1 MITKHTKAVAAL
13 IAVMWMLAGP
23 VMAGEVTSQVVSVG
37 PDGEVQLQLQPGSPV
52 APGDDVRIEAEV
64 PGVGM
69 LAIQTRWQVVRVDRD
84 QSLIVARPQG
94 EVTGTP
100 QVGYG
105 AIITTANDAA
115 PQSDPPSDPP
125 FDPPFDPD
133 VTPYERLTYET
144 LPCDISG
151 ASPDDPDL
159 AGIAPGVEYS
169 DIDADRVIRD
179 CLAAVQEWPDTP
191 RFYTNLT
198 RGYFKAGR
206 MEDAYRTA
214 LTGMEKGSAQ
224 STAYLAIL
232 YMKGSYVQKDLAR
245 ALALF
250 EQSAAAGNP
259 GGMIY
264 AASMYFH
271 GEGTEPNPAAA
282 AYYYQMAADLGVG
295 DAYAN
300 LGYLYDSGQGVPRNP
315 AESARFLL
323 MALAMDNDLARNT
336 LLEEFATLTLETR
349 IEIQMILSDE
359 GNYSG
364 MVDGA
369 DDPATY
375 RALLAHIR
383 TFNGD

>member
-1 MITKHTKAVAAL
+1 MITIHTKVAAAL

-23 VMAGEVTSQVVSVG
+23 VMAGEVTSQVVAVR
-37 PDGEVQLQLQPGSPV
+37 PDGEVQLRLPPGSPV

-69 LAIQTRWQVVRVDRD
+69 LAIQTRWQVVRIDRD
-84 QSLIVARPQG
+84 QLLIVARPQG
-94 EVTGTP
+94 AVTGTP
-100 QVGYG
+100 QVGYS
-105 AIITTANDAA
+105 AIITTANDIA
-115 PQSDPPSDPP
+115 PQSDPPSDPQSGP
-125 FDPPFDPD
+125 PSDPN
-133 VTPYERLTYET
+133 VTPYEWLTYET

-151 ASPDDPDL
+151 GSPDDPDL
-159 AGIAPGVEYS
+159 AGIAPGVDYA

-206 MEDAYRTA
+206 MEDAYRA
-214 LTGMEKGSAQ
+214 AVTGMEKGSAQ

-232 YMKGSYVQKDLAR
+232 YLKGSYVQKDIAR

-250 EQSAAAGNP
+250 EQSAQGGNP

-264 AASMYFH
+264 AAGMYFH
-271 GEGTEPNPAAA
+271 GEGTEPNPTAAA
-282 AYYYQMAADLGVG
+282 FYYQMAADLGVG

-300 LGYLYDSGQGVPRNP
+300 LAYLYDFGLGVPRNP
-315 AESARFLL
+315 EESARFYM

-336 LLEEFATLTLETR
+336 LLAEFGTLTLETR
-349 IEIQMILSDE
+349 IEIQMILSGE

-383 TFNGD
+383 KFNGD

>member
-1 MITKHTKAVAAL
+1 MITIQTRFVAAL
-13 IAVMWMLAGP
+13 IALMSMFAGP
-23 VMAGEVTSQVVSVG
+23 LMAGEITSQVVAVR
-37 PDGEVQLQLQPGSPV
+37 PDGEVQLRLQPGSPV
-52 APGDDVRIEAEV
+52 APGDEVRIEAEV

-69 LAIQTRWQVVRVDRD
+69 LAIQTRWQVVRVDPD
-84 QSLIVARPQG
+84 QSLAVARPQG
-94 EVTGTP
+94 VVTGTP
-100 QVGYG
+100 QVGYN
-105 AIITTANDAA
+105 AIITTLTGVA
-115 PQSDPPSDPP
+115 PQS
-125 FDPPFDPD
+125 DPD

-151 ASPDDPDL
+151 GSPDDPDL

-198 RGYFKAGR
+198 RGYFKLGR
-206 MEDAYRTA
+206 MEDAYRA
-214 LTGMEKGSAQ
+214 AVTGMEKGSAQ

-232 YMKGSYVQKDLAR
+232 YMNGSYVQKDLAR

-250 EQSAAAGNP
+250 EQSAEAGNP

-271 GEGTEPNPAAA
+271 GEGTEANPSAA
-282 AYYYQMAADLGVG
+282 AYYYQMAADIGVG

-315 AESARFLL
+315 AEAARFLL
-323 MALAMDNDLARNT
+323 MALAMDNDLARNM
-336 LLEEFATLTLETR
+336 LLEEFGTLTLDTR
-349 IEIQMILSDE
+349 IEIQMILSGE

-383 TFNGD
+383 KFNGD